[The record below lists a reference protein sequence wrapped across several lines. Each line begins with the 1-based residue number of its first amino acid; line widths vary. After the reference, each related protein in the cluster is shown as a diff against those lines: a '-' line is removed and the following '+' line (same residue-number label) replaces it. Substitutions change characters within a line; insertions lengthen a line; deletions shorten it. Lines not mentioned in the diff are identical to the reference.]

1 MINSQCKIT
10 MLGTGN
16 ALVTRC
22 YNTCFVLHTPATMLL
37 VDAGGGNGVLS
48 QLEKADISLG
58 DIHDLFVT
66 HSHTDHILGVIWVIR
81 VFIQRHATGKFQGKL
96 NVWSHAK
103 VLNLLRYF
111 CDNLLA
117 HKQLAHMQECIV
129 FHELHDRD
137 HFTVG
142 GLQLQC
148 FDIRSTKEKQ
158 FGFTA
163 LLPDGQQLVCLGD
176 EPYNEANHDL
186 VAGADWMMCEAF
198 CRYADRD
205 IFKPYEKHHSTAQDA
220 AQLAASL
227 HISNLILYHTEDKTL
242 AQRKATYT
250 AEAESVFQGTVYVP
264 DDLEVI
270 HLY

>member
-1 MINSQCKIT
+1 MNKNQCKIT

-16 ALVTRC
+16 ALVTHC
-22 YNTCFVLHTPATMLL
+22 YNTCFVLHTPTTRLL
-37 VDAGGGNGVLS
+37 VDAGGGNSILG

-111 CDNLLA
+111 CDNLLD
-117 HKQLAHMQECIV
+117 HKQLLHMQECIV
-129 FHELHDRD
+129 FHKLQDRD

-142 GLQLQC
+142 DLQMQC
-148 FDIRSTKEKQ
+148 FDILSTKEKQ

-186 VAGADWMMCEAF
+186 VTGADWMMCEAF
-198 CRYADRD
+198 CRHADRD
-205 IFKPYEKHHSTAQDA
+205 LFKPYEKHHSTALDA
-220 AQLAASL
+220 AQLADSL
-227 HISNLILYHTEDKTL
+227 KISNLILYHTEDKTL

-250 AEAESVFQGTVYVP
+250 TEANSVFQGAVYVTNN
-264 DDLEVI
+264 LAVI
-270 HLY
+270 RL